1 MAFFDDPLFL
11 QMLDSLSDGIVLLR
25 NSVTV
30 FANQAARNTLQRNPC
45 GLPLAKLLADADL
58 ELPSRPTTAK
68 SIFSMLLNHR
78 WFCLELRDLTAEVSM
93 LTIREDVD
101 VNVCALSM
109 QPDQDDLDWLR
120 IIASSMLIL
129 SNRYRAALPP
139 AVAEKMQNY
148 AHMLHKYVNNSTLRT
163 LNHPDDDL
171 PDGAVPFTFGMLL
184 DHAAAQLGDSLTSA
198 GLLLSFQRSHE
209 RHGAILYGHLNHF
222 MMMLYNALDVLL
234 YHSRCVPGKP
244 MPVDLSEGATRTH
257 LFVCFSIPSAALP
270 FPVSAEALAEL
281 LHKAPETFSTAYTAS
296 VKLVWAVVRLY
307 HGLMVSDST
316 AESHTLKLCFPK
328 ALPRLSSPCSMSD
341 CTVSPAV
348 EFSDALTL
356 PDFPKHV

>member
-30 FANQAARNTLQRNPC
+30 FANQAARNVLQRDPC
-45 GLPLAKLLADADL
+45 GLPLTRLLADADL
-58 ELPSRPTTAK
+58 ELPTRPTTAK
-68 SIFSMLLNHR
+68 RTFSLLLNRR
-78 WFCLELRDLTAEVSM
+78 WFCLELHDLSSEISM
-93 LTIREDVD
+93 LTIREDSD
-101 VNVCALSM
+101 VNMCALPM

-129 SNRYRAALPP
+129 SRQYRAALPP
-139 AVAEKMQNY
+139 AVVEKMQNY
-148 AHMLHKYVNNSTLRT
+148 AYMLHKYVNNSTLRT
-163 LNHPDDDL
+163 LNHPDEDL
-171 PDGAVPFTFGMLL
+171 PGGAVPFTFGMLL
-184 DHAAAQLGDSLTSA
+184 DHAMAQLGNTLTSA

-222 MMMLYNALDVLL
+222 MMMLYNVLDALL
-234 YHSRCVPGKP
+234 YHSRCASVQPI
-244 MPVDLSEGATRTH
+244 PVVLTEGATQTH
-257 LFVCFSIPSAALP
+257 LFVCLSIPSAALP
-270 FPVSAEALAEL
+270 FPVSAEALSEL
-281 LHKAPETFSTAYTAS
+281 LHKTPEIFSVAYAAS
-296 VKLVWAVVRLY
+296 VKLVWAVVHLY

-316 AESHTLKLCFPK
+316 AENHTLKLCFPK

-348 EFSDALTL
+348 EFSDTLTP
-356 PDFPKHV
+356 PDFF

>member
-25 NSVTV
+25 NSVAV
-30 FANQAARNTLQRNPC
+30 FANQAARNMLQRDPC
-45 GLPLAKLLADADL
+45 GLPLTRLLADADL
-58 ELPSRPTTAK
+58 ELPTRPTTAK
-68 SIFSMLLNHR
+68 STFSMLLNRR
-78 WFCLELRDLTAEVSM
+78 WFCLELHDLPTEISM
-93 LTIREDVD
+93 LTIREDTD
-101 VNVCALSM
+101 VNICALSM

-129 SNRYRAALPP
+129 SNQYRAALPP
-139 AVAEKMQNY
+139 AVVEKMQNY

-171 PDGAVPFTFGMLL
+171 PGGAVPFTFGMLL
-184 DHAAAQLGDSLTSA
+184 DHAADQLGDALTDA
-198 GLLLSFQRSHE
+198 GLLLSCRRLHE

-222 MMMLYNALDVLL
+222 MMMLYNVLDALL

-244 MPVDLSEGATRTH
+244 MPVVLSEGATRTH
-257 LFVCFSIPSAALP
+257 LFVCFSIPSSALP
-270 FPVSAEALAEL
+270 FPVSAEALAVL
-281 LHKAPETFSTAYTAS
+281 LHKAPEIFSAAYTAS

-307 HGLMVSDST
+307 RGLMVSDST
-316 AESHTLKLCFPK
+316 AENHTLKLCFPK
-328 ALPRLSSPCSMSD
+328 ALPRLSSPCCMSD
-341 CTVSPAV
+341 CTVSPTV
-348 EFSDALTL
+348 EFSDTLTS